1 MFTFLFKL
9 ICLFVSPAP
18 ASVIDL
24 HVENQGQM
32 DTLLLSWTRG
42 PGALTGYSVS
52 VDGFEQHLGPESTQV
67 VFHRLVAGRLYPAT
81 IQTWSE
87 NLTNT
92 TTAVGRTGQ
101 CCCKSESPKLMFHI
115 ITYLMQ

>member
-1 MFTFLFKL
+1 MFDKT
-9 ICLFVSPAP
+9 CLFVFPAP

-24 HVENQGQM
+24 HIDNQGQM
-32 DTLLLSWTRG
+32 DSLLLSWSRG
-42 PGALTGYSVS
+42 PGALTGYSVT
-52 VDGFEQHLGPESTQV
+52 VDGFEQRLGPESTQV

-87 NLTNT
+87 DLTNT

-101 CCCKSESPKLMFHI
+101 SLSPKVTFHI
-115 ITYLMQ
+115 ITDIMP

>member
-1 MFTFLFKL
+1 
-9 ICLFVSPAP
+9 
-18 ASVIDL
+18 
-24 HVENQGQM
+24 M
-32 DTLLLSWTRG
+32 DSLLLSWTRG
-42 PGALTGYSVS
+42 PGALTRYSVS
-52 VDGFEQHLGPESTQV
+52 VDGFEQLLGPESTQV
-67 VFHRLVAGRLYPAT
+67 VFHGLVAGRLYPAK

-101 CCCKSESPKLMFHI
+101 CCCKSESLKLTFHI